1 MKKNTLALLAA
12 ACACAVLPATAQT
25 MKPGLWELSS
35 KISSPDG
42 QMQDLMAE
50 MQKRLAAMPP
60 DQRQQIQKMME
71 KNGVQLQASAGGALT
86 TRMCMTREM
95 IARREFP
102 VQKGDCKQK
111 VTPVSGNKM
120 KVVFSCSKPALNGE
134 GEMTVDSETSY
145 RATMHTVTTNVD
157 MQQALD
163 VNAVGTWV
171 GADCG
176 TLRPMSVPQAR

>member
-12 ACACAVLPATAQT
+12 ACACAVLPAAAQT

-42 QMQDLMAE
+42 QMQSMMAE

-60 DQRQQIQKMME
+60 DQRQQMQKMME
-71 KNGVQLQASAGGALT
+71 RNGVQLQTGADGALT
-86 TRMCMTREM
+86 TRMCMTKEM

-102 VQKGDCKQK
+102 VQKGDCKQN
-111 VTPVSGNKM
+111 VTPLSGNKM
-120 KVVFSCSKPALNGE
+120 KVVFSCSRPALSGE
-134 GEMTVDSETSY
+134 GEMTVDSDTRY
-145 RATMHTVTTNVD
+145 RATMHTTATNGETR
-157 MQQALD
+157 QAMD

-176 TLRPMSVPQAR
+176 ALRPIKPGSEP